1 MEKEIRDRFNDRVL
15 AEAMERYGIAEGDI
29 ELLDGFESFMYQ
41 FWHEGELGR
50 GRETGPSVEET
61 GPRGEKYGRAGG
73 EYILRLGH
81 SRRRTP
87 DLIRGEVDWIN
98 FLAQGGAG
106 VARAV
111 ASQNGNLVEVIADD
125 KDGAFLASAFVKAR
139 GGHVWDRGGW
149 TDERIASYGKLLGRI
164 HALSKNYT
172 VANEAWRRPN
182 WEDDQ
187 YSLDLPLEPVM
198 AENLDEVM
206 EHLLALPRDRD
217 SYGMIHQDAHA
228 GNFFVDDDG
237 HITLFDFDDCVY
249 GHFAYDLAMVL
260 FYAVTNREDAAEFAA
275 GFWPKFMDGYYQEIE
290 LDTAWQKEI
299 PHFMKLR
306 EIDLYAMLMR
316 DYELIKGDAWIESF
330 LDGRRQRI
338 VAGLPYLDMAF

>member
-1 MEKEIRDRFNDRVL
+1 MEREIRDRFNERVL
-15 AEAMERYGIAEGDI
+15 GEAMARYGIAERDI
-29 ELLDGFESFMYQ
+29 ELLDGFESFMYE
-41 FWHEGELGR
+41 FRREGKGGR
-50 GRETGPSVEET
+50 VRETGPSVEEF
-61 GPRGEKYGRAGG
+61 GPSVG

-98 FLAQGGAG
+98 FLAGGGAG
-106 VARAV
+106 VARAIV
-111 ASQNGNLVEVIADD
+111 SQNGNLVEVIPDN

-149 TDERIASYGKLLGRI
+149 NDAWIDSYGRLLGRI
-164 HALSKNYT
+164 HALSKEYR
-172 VANEAWRRPN
+172 VADEAWRRPN

-187 YSLDLPLEPVM
+187 YSMDLPLEPAL
-198 AENLDEVM
+198 AEKLDEVM
-206 EHLLALPRDRD
+206 AHLLALPVDREG
-217 SYGMIHQDAHA
+217 YGMIHQDAHA

-237 HITLFDFDDCVY
+237 RITLFDFDDCVY

-260 FYAVTNREDAAEFAA
+260 FYAVTNRKDAAEFAA
-275 GFWPKFMDGYYQEIE
+275 DFWPKFMAGYYQEND
-290 LDTAWQKEI
+290 LDAAWQKEI

-316 DYELIKGDAWIESF
+316 DYELVKGDQWIESF
-330 LDGRRQRI
+330 LDGRRERI
-338 VAGLPYLDMAF
+338 AAGRLYLEMDF